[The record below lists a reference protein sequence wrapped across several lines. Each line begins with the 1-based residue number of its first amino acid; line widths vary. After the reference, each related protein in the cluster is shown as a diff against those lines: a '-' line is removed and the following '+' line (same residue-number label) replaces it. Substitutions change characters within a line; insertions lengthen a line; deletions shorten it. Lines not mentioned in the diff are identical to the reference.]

1 MRIFRFKGDP
11 MAENQKNDRNRQ
23 PTIAPGMDTHNP
35 LDEEPTEEERRR
47 GEVTRVTRLYLD
59 RTPED

>member
-1 MRIFRFKGDP
+1 MPKEDH
-11 MAENQKNDRNRQ
+11 EKDHE

-35 LDEEPTEEERRR
+35 LDEEPTKKEREA
-47 GEVTRVTRLYLD
+47 GDSTQVTRLFLD